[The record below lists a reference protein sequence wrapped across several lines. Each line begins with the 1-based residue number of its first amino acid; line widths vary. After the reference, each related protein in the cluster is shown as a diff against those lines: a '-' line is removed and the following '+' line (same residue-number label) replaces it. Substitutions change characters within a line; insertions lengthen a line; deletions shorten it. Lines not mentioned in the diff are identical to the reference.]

1 MRDHFRAQRAG
12 RRPQGTVGVR
22 DLKAHAA
29 RIVRDVRDARAS
41 FVVTHRG
48 RAVGVILPIEMA
60 DLTEPLTD
68 DLDASDAWQAF
79 LAAGRRLERRFRS
92 GVSGVAL
99 LSKARR

>member
-1 MRDHFRAQRAG
+1 MPRPE
-12 RRPQGTVGVR
+12 RRPQGSVGVR

-48 RAVGVILPIEMA
+48 RAVGVILPLETV
-60 DLTEPLTD
+60 DGSLTD
-68 DLDASDAWQAF
+68 DLDAADGWQAF
-79 LAAGRRLERRFRS
+79 LMAGRRLERRFRP
-92 GVSGVAL
+92 GVSGVAF

>member
-1 MRDHFRAQRAG
+1 MRGHSRALRAE
-12 RRPQGTVGVR
+12 RLPQATVGVR

-48 RAVGVILPIEMA
+48 RAVGVILPL
-60 DLTEPLTD
+60 DTGDVTGPLAD
-68 DLDASDAWQAF
+68 DLDAADAWQAF
-79 LAAGRRLERRFRS
+79 LTAGRRLERRFRA
-92 GVSGVAL
+92 GVGGVAI